1 MLSNSVYCSAW
12 FLIFIGLNVPLA
24 STVKTLHFSFVM
36 SKINFDTVNKSEYQE
51 TKYSRSSLLP
61 QRALSYNM
69 AVYFGEQ
76 HSKIKLD
83 VLIYLAPKV
92 ILSIN
97 LNQIKDRTPYV
108 TENGVVLVNPVW
120 LPCSGYCLPR
130 SAACFYCPLSRSSY
144 WRMWLEECISQKK
157 CAKHSWILLAISLF
171 STCIWE
177 ASCSTF
183 EDNHRF

>member
-1 MLSNSVYCSAW
+1 M
-12 FLIFIGLNVPLA
+12 PLA

-51 TKYSRSSLLP
+51 TKYSRSSPLLP

-83 VLIYLAPKV
+83 VLIYLTRKV

-97 LNQIKDRTPYV
+97 LNQIKDRTQYV
-108 TENGVVLVNPVW
+108 TENGAILVNPVW
-120 LPCSGYCLPR
+120 LPCSSYCFTQV
-130 SAACFYCPLSRSSY
+130 C
-144 WRMWLEECISQKK
+144 
-157 CAKHSWILLAISLF
+157 SLF
-171 STCIWE
+171 LL
-177 ASCSTF
+177 F
-183 EDNHRF
+183 VK